1 MWKSGQQN
9 KISSQ
14 FLGKKWLGQQD
25 RREKSVKEFFNP
37 KNNPNHFCIY
47 YIHLFLFNEK
57 ESCREE
63 L

>member
-25 RREKSVKEFFNP
+25 RREKSVKEEMKVHYCLVFYFGID
-37 KNNPNHFCIY
+37 F
-47 YIHLFLFNEK
+47 
-57 ESCREE
+57 
-63 L
+63 